1 MIGRRHDLGVT
12 YEKYQ
17 FQNTWI
23 LWSTE
28 EYWNKQ
34 HVLFIGFGFLQITV
48 RITKKHLAILGPRK
62 WKSCW
67 SGNKNM
73 DCTGAFFSC
82 SIENSLLTPT
92 KTQPQKHA
100 LHVIGSFNDS
110 WKTQK
115 YLLSYWESNSL
126 LHSIILQKPFGLH
139 FGSYAPGQQPTFSC
153 PVQRCQARWLTCK
166 LHNAHSFVD
175 TGSAQDSN

>member
-34 HVLFIGFGFLQITV
+34 HVLSISFGFLQITV

-73 DCTGAFFSC
+73 DCTGAFF
-82 SIENSLLTPT
+82 
-92 KTQPQKHA
+92 
-100 LHVIGSFNDS
+100 F
-110 WKTQK
+110 
-115 YLLSYWESNSL
+115 L
-126 LHSIILQKPFGLH
+126 LHRKRSTN
-139 FGSYAPGQQPTFSC
+139 SYQNMLSMS
-153 PVQRCQARWLTCK
+153 L
-166 LHNAHSFVD
+166 AHSMTAGKHRSICFH
-175 TGSAQDSN
+175 TGNLIHCYTALFCRNPLVSALDPMHQGNSQPSAAQSRDARPADSLANYTMLIVLW

>member
-17 FQNTWI
+17 YQNTWI

-28 EYWNKQ
+28 EYWNKK

-48 RITKKHLAILGPRK
+48 RITKKHLAILGGP
-62 WKSCW
+62 
-67 SGNKNM
+67 GNEKAAEVK
-73 DCTGAFFSC
+73 TRIWIALEHFFSC
-82 SIENSLLTPT
+82 SENSLLTPT

-100 LHVIGSFNDS
+100 LHVIGSFTDS
-110 WKTQK
+110 WKTQGN
-115 YLLSYWESNSL
+115 YLLSHWESNSL
-126 LHSIILQKPFGLH
+126 LHSIILQKPFRLH

-153 PVQRCQARWLTCK
+153 PVQMPGLLTH
-166 LHNAHSFVD
+166 LQ
-175 TGSAQDSN
+175 TT